1 MSNRE
6 VEPILKN
13 GFPRNLSGTAV
24 AVYYVI
30 AYRYD
35 TRPGK
40 KTSYPGM
47 EELMLATT
55 KSRST
60 IQRALAI
67 LIKAGLVDQ
76 VQRGYRTKRAEYI
89 PRYSLDLNNKSS
101 ASTLLNCQDKTS
113 QLEPISVA
121 SSDILGG
128 DSGKEVSRERHPL
141 STPNNQST
149 KSGPPNLVRF
159 EYIIQ
164 GLPVHLR
171 ALVNPGPNFEK
182 LLNELELQGTS
193 QDAIREHLQSNSW
206 NNVRRPGGIVARLL
220 QQLLTANAA
229 HIEPAL
235 PDWCG
240 WSECDEETRT
250 VPVAWLIPGGDG
262 ATTFACPRCSKFA
275 MIRGLIDAT

>member
-1 MSNRE
+1 MSNGE

-60 IQRALAI
+60 IQRALAV

-76 VQRGYRTKRAEYI
+76 VQRGYRIKRAEYI
-89 PRYSLDLNNKSS
+89 PRYSLDLNSKSS
-101 ASTLLNCQDKTS
+101 ASTLRNCQDKAS
-113 QLEPISVA
+113 QLEAISVA
-121 SSDILGG
+121 PSDILGSN
-128 DSGKEVSRERHPL
+128 SGKIVSRERHPL

-149 KSGPPNLVRF
+149 KSGPPDLVRF
-159 EYIIQ
+159 EYFMK
-164 GLPVHLR
+164 GVPEHLR
-171 ALVNPGPNFEK
+171 PLVTPGNNFEI
-182 LLNELELQGTS
+182 LFDQLEHQGTTRE
-193 QDAIREHLQSNSW
+193 AIRGHLQTNDW
-206 NNVRRPGGIVARLL
+206 NNVRKPGGIVATLL

-229 HIEPAL
+229 TIEPAL
-235 PDWCG
+235 PEWCG
-240 WSECDEETRT
+240 RCDNANSRKVTY
-250 VPVAWLIPGGDG
+250 AWKYQGGDG
-262 ATTFACPRCSKFA
+262 AKTMDCPKCSFFA
-275 MIRGLIDAT
+275 MTHKPIDAT

>member
-24 AVYYVI
+24 AIYYVI

-60 IQRALAI
+60 IQRALAV
-67 LIKAGLVDQ
+67 LIKAGLVVQ

-101 ASTLLNCQDKTS
+101 ASTLLNCQDKAS
-113 QLEPISVA
+113 QLEAISVA
-121 SSDILGG
+121 PSDILGG
-128 DSGKEVSRERHPL
+128 NSGKKVSRECHPL

-149 KSGPPNLVRF
+149 KSGPSDLVRF

-164 GLPVHLR
+164 GLPMHLR

-193 QDAIREHLQSNSW
+193 RDAIREHLQSNSW

-220 QQLLTANAA
+220 QQLLAANAA
-229 HIEPAL
+229 RIEPAL

-240 WSECDEETRT
+240 WSECDEETRKI
-250 VPVAWLIPGGDG
+250 PVAWLIPGGDG
-262 ATTFACPRCSKFA
+262 ATTFACPRCSKYA
-275 MIRGLIDAT
+275 MTRGLIDAT